1 MFYKKNQGF
10 QKSFDEK
17 HIHVLQGAKKPYFL
31 HQVNQQ
37 MNLKTKDISKCISN
51 KVRTITLSFSII
63 GSSCVST
70 ALAQTHCTN
79 LEK

>member
-1 MFYKKNQGF
+1 MFYKKIQGF
-10 QKSFDEK
+10 QESFDEK
-17 HIHVLQGAKKPYFL
+17 CIHVLQGAKKPYFL
-31 HQVNQQ
+31 HQVNQE
-37 MNLKTKDISKCISN
+37 MNLKTKDVRKCISN

-70 ALAQTHCTN
+70 TLTQTHYTN